1 MSESQIEKENGIL
14 NTNTLT
20 TSPVAKKTKRPMN
33 MQKFYP
39 SFLLVATFVIFLI
52 VPDLTYLFYGI
63 IAQNKSDTLFDACSL
78 SFAFANF
85 TDVIIY
91 LYWQPRV
98 KKQVQNIWRRN
109 ISGQTTTIDKD
120 ITTFSRQNHRFE
132 YTVSHT

>member
-1 MSESQIEKENGIL
+1 MSYLSRTISSVTKR
-14 NTNTLT
+14 
-20 TSPVAKKTKRPMN
+20 TKRPIDIR
-33 MQKFYP
+33 KFYP
-39 SFLLVATFVIFLI
+39 SFLLVATFIIFLI

-63 IAQNKSDTLFDACSL
+63 IARNTSQALFYACSL
-78 SFAFANF
+78 SYAVANL

-132 YTVSHT
+132 YTVSYT